1 VPGAGRGDGGGRLA
15 TYVVRRVLQS
25 IPILLGI
32 TVLTFLLAKA
42 MPGDPFTMLLNPGI
56 TEADLERLR
65 GIAGLKAPPH
75 VQYWRWL
82 VSLLQGNLGM
92 SISFNQPVATIIADR
107 LAPTVAIGIGS
118 LLIGLILGV
127 LFGVISAVRKYTL
140 IDTVFTVGALAG
152 ISAPTFFMG
161 LLAIKYLSIGLGWF
175 PSSNLVTPGLNAPF
189 PYNYLDVAH
198 HLVLPTM
205 VLGVASIGSM
215 ARYVRSGMLD
225 VLSQDYVRTA
235 RAKGLSERV
244 IVYRHALRNAL
255 IPVVTL
261 LGLSLPGVVG
271 GAIITEQVFS
281 IPGLGRM
288 SYLAVL
294 RRDYPLIM
302 ATTVLFAVMTVL
314 GNLLADLGY
323 AWVDPRIRYD

>member
-1 VPGAGRGDGGGRLA
+1 
-15 TYVVRRVLQS
+15 
-25 IPILLGI
+25 
-32 TVLTFLLAKA
+32 
-42 MPGDPFTMLLNPGI
+42 
-56 TEADLERLR
+56 
-65 GIAGLKAPPH
+65 
-75 VQYWRWL
+75 
-82 VSLLQGNLGM
+82 
-92 SISFNQPVATIIADR
+92 
-107 LAPTVAIGIGS
+107 
-118 LLIGLILGV
+118 
-127 LFGVISAVRKYTL
+127 
-140 IDTVFTVGALAG
+140 
-152 ISAPTFFMG
+152 
-161 LLAIKYLSIGLGWF
+161 
-175 PSSNLVTPGLNAPF
+175 
-189 PYNYLDVAH
+189 
-198 HLVLPTM
+198 
-205 VLGVASIGSM
+205 
-215 ARYVRSGMLD
+215 MLD